1 MNDRAGV
8 KLALEPNSFDK
19 RFFIRLYRYP
29 SFIFGPRTFGPHIS
43 IYQWFRVALLVA
55 VQLSEIEYFQA
66 AFWLRVILR
75 CDKMVDPL
83 ELDPLLALVVGHRAP
98 LVLCCVTVIR

>member
-1 MNDRAGV
+1 M
-8 KLALEPNSFDK
+8 
-19 RFFIRLYRYP
+19 
-29 SFIFGPRTFGPHIS
+29 
-43 IYQWFRVALLVA
+43 A
-55 VQLSEIEYFQA
+55 VQLSEIEYFEA